1 VSLVK
6 IGPHPSMEGRGQDG
20 SGGEIGGGGEIND
33 GGGIVEVRSKINDV
47 EHG

>member
-1 VSLVK
+1 
-6 IGPHPSMEGRGQDG
+6 MEGRGQDS
-20 SGGEIGGGGEIND
+20 SGGEVGGGGEIDD